1 MTDAQQVIT
10 YWIEKAY
17 QDLASAR
24 DNFAGKR
31 FQNAVSD
38 AYFACF
44 HAFGAVLFQEG
55 KAFRKHIDVQIINYA
70 RLERAAWV
78 RRTVSCVV
86 EGHD

>member
-24 DNFAGKR
+24 DNFTGKR

-55 KAFRKHIDVQIINYA
+55 KTFRKHIDVQIINYT
-70 RLERAAWV
+70 RLERAA
-78 RRTVSCVV
+78 
-86 EGHD
+86 